1 MQEVIISQDKQK
13 NKIVALVENGK
24 LVEKYEERPEQKRLE
39 GNIYLGK
46 VENVLVG
53 MQAAFVDIGVE
64 KNTFIHIKD
73 IIPKVSNET
82 GNKNE
87 TLSKYNIKNYIH
99 TGMPI
104 LVQVKRD
111 STNKKGAR
119 VSTHITIPGRFVVL
133 MPNSEF
139 ITISKKIEKDQERKR
154 LTDLAKSVLSQGF
167 GLIIRTSAEGKEKEL
182 IQKDIEGVIQQYN
195 EIIKKAK
202 TLEKSSNFNP
212 VALYSNNGIVEKILT
227 DIIDQDLQRIITN
240 NVEINKYVQKF
251 LQDTRLE
258 SKVKLELKQNENVLN
273 IYDIE
278 DQIEKSNNRKIWLK
292 CGGFITIDKTEA
304 LTAIDVNSGKY
315 VGSKDLEQ
323 TVFTVNKEATIEIA
337 KQLRL
342 RDIGGII
349 IIDYIDMEKKETKQ
363 KILEILEE
371 HVKKDRSKIQI
382 VGFTPRGS
390 KHNNMHKHARGENI
404 MKKRVIALTMAA
416 LMAASLTACG
426 GSAKETTAA
435 AAADTTAAAKE
446 ESTAAES
453 TAAESKEAAGGK
465 LVMATNAEFPPYEFH
480 DGDKIVGIDAEI
492 AQAIADELGME
503 LEIEDIAFDSI
514 IPEIVSGKADM
525 ALAGMTVTE
534 DRKASVDFSDTY
546 ATASQMIIVK
556 EDSEIAGPD
565 DLKGVTVGVQ
575 LGTTGDIYVSDLE
588 ADGTTVERYNK
599 GFEAVQA
606 LSQGKIDA
614 VVIDGE
620 PAKTFVSETEGL
632 KILDEAFTVEEYAIA
647 VKKGN
652 TELLDKVNGA
662 LETLKD
668 NGTLDEIVAK
678 YIKAE

>member
-1 MQEVIISQDKQK
+1 MQEVIISQDNQK
-13 NKIVALVENGK
+13 NKVVALVENGK
-24 LVEKYEERPEQKRLE
+24 LVEKYEERPDKKRLE

-53 MQAAFVDIGVE
+53 MQAAFVNIGVE

-119 VSTHITIPGRFVVL
+119 VSTHVTIPGRFVVL

-154 LTDLAKSVLSQGF
+154 LTDLARNVLPQGF
-167 GLIIRTSAEGKEKEL
+167 GIIIRTSAEGKEKEL

-212 VALYSNNGIVEKILT
+212 VVLYSNNGIVEKILT

-251 LQDTRLE
+251 LQDTGLE

-371 HVKKDRSKIQI
+371 YVKKDRSKIQI
-382 VGFTPRGS
+382 VGFTPLDLLEVTR
-390 KHNNMHKHARGENI
+390 KHMCSN
-404 MKKRVIALTMAA
+404 
-416 LMAASLTACG
+416 
-426 GSAKETTAA
+426 
-435 AAADTTAAAKE
+435 D
-446 ESTAAES
+446 
-453 TAAESKEAAGGK
+453 
-465 LVMATNAEFPPYEFH
+465 
-480 DGDKIVGIDAEI
+480 
-492 AQAIADELGME
+492 
-503 LEIEDIAFDSI
+503 
-514 IPEIVSGKADM
+514 
-525 ALAGMTVTE
+525 
-534 DRKASVDFSDTY
+534 
-546 ATASQMIIVK
+546 
-556 EDSEIAGPD
+556 
-565 DLKGVTVGVQ
+565 
-575 LGTTGDIYVSDLE
+575 
-588 ADGTTVERYNK
+588 
-599 GFEAVQA
+599 
-606 LSQGKIDA
+606 
-614 VVIDGE
+614 
-620 PAKTFVSETEGL
+620 
-632 KILDEAFTVEEYAIA
+632 
-647 VKKGN
+647 
-652 TELLDKVNGA
+652 
-662 LETLKD
+662 
-668 NGTLDEIVAK
+668 
-678 YIKAE
+678 